1 MKKTDIKKS
10 HATVP
15 LSLKA
20 MANQPKSET
29 RHFFYSKKA
38 SIKKLKIVLAN

>member
-15 LSLKA
+15 LG
-20 MANQPKSET
+20 NT
-29 RHFFYSKKA
+29 GIGRHIQKCESKVITA
-38 SIKKLKIVLAN
+38 PNSIIM

>member
-15 LSLKA
+15 LIGLDMLLKHSLIGLD
-20 MANQPKSET
+20 ML
-29 RHFFYSKKA
+29 
-38 SIKKLKIVLAN
+38 LKHS